1 MTLVL
6 LLQGT
11 WFNLP
16 LPDFTPSGWATV
28 HLLLLWTA
36 PSSLPHSVILLDSE
50 SPCPPQYAPEAQ
62 AHAHRATV
70 VLLMLQPLS
79 QSAMFWFDP
88 FFQRSLMLNYSGSF
102 FKTVNLLIVD
112 TTQFSILF
120 SIIYLLD
127 TMWFHKWFEV
137 AKLRTNKNE

>member
-1 MTLVL
+1 MILVL

-16 LPDFTPSGWATV
+16 LPGFTPSGWDTV

-50 SPCPPQYAPEAQ
+50 SPCSPQHAPEAQ

-79 QSAMFWFDP
+79 PSAMCFD
-88 FFQRSLMLNYSGSF
+88 
-102 FKTVNLLIVD
+102 LIHSSREAWCS
-112 TTQFSILF
+112 TTQAPFSKPLIC
-120 SIIYLLD
+120 LLYNLAFYSLLYTCWIPCD
-127 TMWFHKWFEV
+127 STND
-137 AKLRTNKNE
+137 LRWLN